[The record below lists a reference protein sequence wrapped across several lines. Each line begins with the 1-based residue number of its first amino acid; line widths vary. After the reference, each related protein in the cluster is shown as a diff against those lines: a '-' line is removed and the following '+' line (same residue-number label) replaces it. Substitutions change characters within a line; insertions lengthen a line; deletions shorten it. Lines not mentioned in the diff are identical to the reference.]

1 MSLSDTPVLIR
12 LWQALK
18 LRILT
23 ALVLLPI
30 VIAVLYLGGYVFA
43 GFIVLAGFLLAYE
56 WVGIVDAAKQKP
68 ATFWLFLS
76 LVPVLYLANQGH
88 LEQALLVVL
97 GFFVLHFVVT
107 LVARAQFLL
116 WLGGFAYLAPA
127 LASIILIRNHVEGG
141 MVLVFYL
148 FLMVWLTDIFAMFA
162 GKTIG
167 GPKLAPVI
175 SPNKTWAGLMGGML
189 GAMAGGVIFA
199 LVLDISVSLSLLLIS
214 AFFAVIAQAGDLV
227 ESWVKRRFQVKDS
240 GSLLP
245 GHGGLLDRVDGVISV
260 FLIAYI
266 IIYFRASAEG
276 AFSAKAIWVW

>member
-1 MSLSDTPVLIR
+1 MSSTDKPVLIR

-23 ALVLLPI
+23 ALALLPI
-30 VIAVLYLGGYVFA
+30 VIAALYFGGIAFA
-43 GFIVLAGFLLAYE
+43 AFILVAGFLLAYE

-68 ATFWLFLS
+68 ATLWLFLS
-76 LVPVLYLANQGH
+76 LVPVLYLANQGA
-88 LEQALLVVL
+88 LDQAVLVLLGLFIV
-97 GFFVLHFVVT
+97 HFVIS
-107 LVARAQFLL
+107 LLARAQLLL
-116 WLGGFAYLAPA
+116 WVGGFAYLAPA
-127 LASIILIRNHVEGG
+127 LSSIVLIRNHVDGG
-141 MVLVFYL
+141 LVLVFYL
-148 FLMVWLTDIFAMFA
+148 FLMVWLTDIFAMFV

-167 GPKLAPVI
+167 GPRLAPVI
-175 SPNKTWAGLMGGML
+175 SPNKTWSGLLGGML
-189 GAMAGGVIFA
+189 GAMGGALIFA
-199 LVLDISVSLSLLLIS
+199 QIVDVSASLSLLLIS
-214 AFFAVIAQAGDLV
+214 AFFAGVAQVGDLV